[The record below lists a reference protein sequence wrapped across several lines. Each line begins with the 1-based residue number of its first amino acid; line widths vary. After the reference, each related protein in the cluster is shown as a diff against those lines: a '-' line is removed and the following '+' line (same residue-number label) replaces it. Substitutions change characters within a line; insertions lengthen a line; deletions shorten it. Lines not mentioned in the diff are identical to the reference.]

1 MRAACT
7 AASCRA
13 SNSDWVTMS
22 PFTLA
27 TTRSMI
33 SAREEAERTRA
44 PRPRRRPA
52 LRRTRTRDR
61 FMIHLGSGHE
71 ALDELADAGRG
82 FLTEEVG
89 ARRLPAL
96 GQAGFARGESF
107 VDAQDVVPERA

>member
-33 SAREEAERTRA
+33 SAREEAERA
-44 PRPRRRPA
+44 RRPA
-52 LRRTRTRDR
+52 SRAAPLRRTRTGDG
-61 FMIHLGSGHE
+61 FMIHLGPGHQ
-71 ALDELADAGRG
+71 ALDELADAHVGL
-82 FLTEEVG
+82 LTQQLG
-89 ARRLPAL
+89 PRRLPAL
-96 GQAGFARGESF
+96 RKVGLAGGHALLHP
-107 VDAQDVVPERA
+107 QH